1 MSIYSTIL
9 IGFAPFGSLVAGWF
23 TDRLGAPAVLAACG
37 GLLVLAAAR
46 FAARIPT
53 LEKVGNNL

>member
-9 IGFAPFGSLVAGWF
+9 LGFAPFGSLVAGWLA
-23 TDRLGAPAVLAACG
+23 DRLGAPAVLAACG
-37 GLLVLAAAR
+37 GLLVLSAVR

-53 LEKVGNNL
+53 LEKIGKNL